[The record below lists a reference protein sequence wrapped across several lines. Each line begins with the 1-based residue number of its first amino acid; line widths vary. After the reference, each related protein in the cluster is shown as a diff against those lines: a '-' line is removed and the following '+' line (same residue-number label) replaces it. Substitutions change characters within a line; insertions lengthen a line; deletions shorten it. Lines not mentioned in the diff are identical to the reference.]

1 MNNDSRKASEVLIA
15 IEAKID
21 QLISLV
27 RSHDLNMK
35 IMSNKLNGL
44 ISEVNTITLV
54 NGGPKAYATTDSGF
68 STHLSE
74 TLRSPESIVV
84 KPEDALPITSE
95 PVGFRRTSRP
105 ETYIKET
112 QESQDSQIINQQLKQ
127 NIFNDLAPEQEQVS
141 SSEPE
146 VEFSSYEE
154 PKPSKK
160 SVEATAD
167 KRKIPVIQRVVDKTG
182 KSVFLAEVEIVN
194 SESGDVELK
203 TRTNGVGKWQASL
216 NPGKYKVKINKRE
229 SLTKEKIEITQNV
242 TIDGLSEKQE
252 LPAVIVK

>member
-1 MNNDSRKASEVLIA
+1 VNNDSRKASDVLIA

-44 ISEVNTITLV
+44 ISEVNTISLV
-54 NGGPKAYATTDSGF
+54 GSGPKAYATTDGGF

-74 TLRSPESIVV
+74 TLRAPESLVV
-84 KPEDALPITSE
+84 KPEDALPVTSE

-105 ETYIKET
+105 ETYIKES
-112 QESQDSQIINQQLKQ
+112 QESKDSQIINQQLKQ
-127 NIFNDLAPEQEQVS
+127 NIFNDLAPEQYAAPAS
-141 SSEPE
+141 DPE
-146 VEFSSYEE
+146 VQFTSYEE
-154 PKPSKK
+154 PSPNKK
-160 SVEATAD
+160 RVESNTD
-167 KRKIPVIQRVVDKTG
+167 KKKVPVIQRVVDKTG

-194 SESGDVELK
+194 SENGDVELK